1 MAETEYK
8 NIKFTLENGVAHM
21 ILARHDIR
29 NAFSERDFTDEIL
42 DVLAK
47 VQVHPDVRVL
57 VMSAEGTAF
66 SAGGNIKDM
75 KDKKGIFGGGT
86 AGVRRGYI
94 EGIQR
99 IPKALYALDIPSISA
114 VQGPAIGA
122 GCDLALYCDITICST
137 EAKFGETFIN
147 VGIIPG
153 DGGSWILPRRVG
165 MQRAAELTF
174 TGRVV
179 GGPEAAE
186 IGLALE
192 CVEPDQL
199 MVRTLELAES
209 IAARPPITARMLKTL
224 FRQSQNAHLS
234 DFLDNCAS
242 IQAICHST
250 EDHLEAVSSILE
262 KREPTY
268 KGR

>member
-1 MAETEYK
+1 MNSPDYQ
-8 NIKFTLENGVAHM
+8 NIKFSIKNGIAHL

-29 NAFSERDFTDEIL
+29 NAFSDTKFTDEIL
-42 DVLAK
+42 EGLSVAQHSK
-47 VQVHPDVRVL
+47 DVRVL
-57 VMSAEGTAF
+57 VLSAEGSAF

-75 KDKKGIFGGGT
+75 RDKKGIFGGGT
-86 AGVRRGYI
+86 AGTRRGYM

-99 IPKALYALDIPSISA
+99 IPKALFGMDIPTISA

-122 GCDLALYCDITICST
+122 GCDLALFCDITICST
-137 EAKFGETFIN
+137 LAKFGETFIN

-165 MQRAAELTF
+165 LQRAAELSF
-174 TGRVV
+174 TGRIVE
-179 GGPEAAE
+179 GPEAAE

-192 CVEPDQL
+192 CVEPESL
-199 MVRTLELAES
+199 MEKVMDLAKT
-209 IAARPPITARMLKTL
+209 IAERPPITARMMKTL
-224 FRQSQNAHLS
+224 FRQSLSSHLH

-250 EDHLEAVSSILE
+250 EDHLEAVESILN
-262 KREPTY
+262 KRAPKY
-268 KGR
+268 RGL

>member
-1 MAETEYK
+1 MTETEYK

-42 DVLAK
+42 DVLTK
-47 VQVHPDVRVL
+47 VQVHSDVRVL

-153 DGGSWILPRRVG
+153 DGGAWILPRRVG

-174 TGRVV
+174 TGRIVE
-179 GGPEAAE
+179 GPEAAE

-224 FRQSQNAHLS
+224 FRQSQTSHLS

-262 KREPTY
+262 KRAPTY
-268 KGR
+268 KGQ

>member
-1 MAETEYK
+1 MTETEYK
-8 NIKFTLENGVAHM
+8 NIKFTLKNGVAHI

-42 DVLAK
+42 DVLTK

-153 DGGSWILPRRVG
+153 DGGAWILPRRVG

-174 TGRVV
+174 TGRIVE
-179 GGPEAAE
+179 GPEAAE

-192 CVEPDQL
+192 CVEPEQL
-199 MVRTLELAES
+199 MVRALELAEN
-209 IAARPPITARMLKTL
+209 IAIRPPITARMLKTL
-224 FRQSQNAHLS
+224 FRQSQNANLN

-250 EDHLEAVSSILE
+250 EDHLEAVSSMLE
-262 KREPTY
+262 KRQPNY
-268 KGR
+268 KGK

>member
-1 MAETEYK
+1 MAADEYK
-8 NIKFTLENGVAHM
+8 NIKFSLENGIAHM
-21 ILARHDIR
+21 VLARHDIR
-29 NAFSERDFTDEIL
+29 NAYSERDFTDEIL

-47 VQVHPDVRVL
+47 VQVHPDVRVF

-153 DGGSWILPRRVG
+153 DGGAWILPRRVG

-174 TGRVV
+174 TGRIVE
-179 GGPEAAE
+179 GPEAAE

-199 MVRTLELAES
+199 MPRALELAES

-224 FRQSQNAHLS
+224 FRQSQSSHLS

-250 EDHLEAVSSILE
+250 DDHLEAVSSILE
-262 KREPTY
+262 KRTPTY
-268 KGR
+268 KGQ

>member
-1 MAETEYK
+1 MSGDQYK
-8 NIKFTLENGVAHM
+8 NIKFTLENGIAHL

-29 NAFSERDFTDEIL
+29 NAYSERDFTDEIL
-42 DVLAK
+42 DALAK
-47 VQVHPDVRVL
+47 VQVNPKSRVL
-57 VMSAEGTAF
+57 VMSAEGSAF

-75 KDKKGIFGGGT
+75 KEKKGIFGGGS

-137 EAKFGETFIN
+137 KAKFGETFIN

-153 DGGSWILPRRVG
+153 DGGAWILPRRVG
-165 MQRAAELTF
+165 LQRAAELTF
-174 TGRVV
+174 TGRIVE
-179 GGPEAAE
+179 GLEAAE

-192 CVEPDQL
+192 CVEPDLL
-199 MVRTLELAES
+199 MTRTMELAET
-209 IAARPPITARMLKTL
+209 IASRPPITARMLKTL
-224 FRQSQNAHLS
+224 FRQSMPTHLT

-250 EDHLEAVSSILE
+250 DDHLEAVTSMLE
-262 KREPTY
+262 KRPP
-268 KGR
+268 KFHGK

>member
-42 DVLAK
+42 DVLAR

>member
-1 MAETEYK
+1 MPEDQYK
-8 NIKFTLENGVAHM
+8 NIKFTLEGGVAHM

-29 NAFSERDFTDEIL
+29 NAYSERDFTDEIL
-42 DVLAK
+42 DVLGK
-47 VQVHPDVRVL
+47 VQVHPDARVF

-75 KDKKGIFGGGT
+75 KDKKGIFAGGT

-137 EAKFGETFIN
+137 DAKFGETFIN

-153 DGGSWILPRRVG
+153 DGGAWILPRRVG
-165 MQRAAELTF
+165 LQRAAELTF
-174 TGRVV
+174 TGRIV
-179 GGPEAAE
+179 GGKEAAD

-192 CVEPDQL
+192 CVEPVEL
-199 MVRTLELAES
+199 MDHVLNLAES
-209 IAARPPITARMLKTL
+209 IASRPPITARMLKTL
-224 FRQSQNAHLS
+224 FRQSQNSSLP

-250 EDHLEAVSSILE
+250 EDHLEAVTSMLE
-262 KREPTY
+262 KRSPTFTG
-268 KGR
+268 K

>member
-1 MAETEYK
+1 MTGTEYT

-42 DVLAK
+42 DVLTK

-153 DGGSWILPRRVG
+153 DGGAWILPRRVG

-174 TGRVV
+174 TGRIVE
-179 GGPEAAE
+179 GPEAAE

-192 CVEPDQL
+192 CVEPHQL

-224 FRQSQNAHLS
+224 FRQSQNSHLS

-262 KREPTY
+262 KRAPTY
-268 KGR
+268 KGQ